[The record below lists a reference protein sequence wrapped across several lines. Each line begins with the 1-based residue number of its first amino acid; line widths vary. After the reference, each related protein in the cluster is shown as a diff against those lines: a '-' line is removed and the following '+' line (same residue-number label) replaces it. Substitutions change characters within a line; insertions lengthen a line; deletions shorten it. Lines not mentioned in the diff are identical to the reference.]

1 MRKAVLCLEMRQGL
15 WGPRPWRVKGTDGR
29 HCEEKGKKERAK
41 WRTDDRRRWEKGRGG
56 GAG

>member
-29 HCEEKGKKERAK
+29 HCEEGKKERAK